1 MNLESQSIDFN
12 AELSIPDKW
21 ILSRLQRTKM
31 EVEKHLSDYRLD
43 LMSQTLYEFVWHD
56 YCDWYLELSK
66 PLLDNKKTQ
75 QGCEATLF
83 KVLSETLILLHPII
97 PFITEEIFEQCQGL
111 INNSTERLISQSFPE
126 TDSSLI
132 DAKAESEIVWL
143 KEFILGIRQIRG
155 EMNIAPGKPLPCFV
169 QDLNQLDKT
178 YIKNSESIIFTLA
191 KLQSIELLSKGDK
204 EPESAIALV
213 GKMKILIPLAGLIDK
228 DQEISRLNK
237 EIEKLNRLQQ
247 QFSGKLSNK
256 KFISGA
262 PDAVIEKEKA
272 KLSLVEQSLE
282 DLEAQLKKI
291 SSL

>member
-75 QGCEATLF
+75 SQDVEATLF
-83 KVLSETLILLHPII
+83 TVLSEMLILLHPII

-126 TDSSLI
+126 TDSSMI
-132 DAKAESEIVWL
+132 DTKAR
-143 KEFILGIRQIRG
+143 IR
-155 EMNIAPGKPLPCFV
+155 
-169 QDLNQLDKT
+169 D
-178 YIKNSESIIFTLA
+178 SLA
-191 KLQSIELLSKGDK
+191 KRIYIRHQT
-204 EPESAIALV
+204 
-213 GKMKILIPLAGLIDK
+213 
-228 DQEISRLNK
+228 DQR
-237 EIEKLNRLQQ
+237 
-247 QFSGKLSNK
+247 
-256 KFISGA
+256 
-262 PDAVIEKEKA
+262 
-272 KLSLVEQSLE
+272 
-282 DLEAQLKKI
+282 
-291 SSL
+291 